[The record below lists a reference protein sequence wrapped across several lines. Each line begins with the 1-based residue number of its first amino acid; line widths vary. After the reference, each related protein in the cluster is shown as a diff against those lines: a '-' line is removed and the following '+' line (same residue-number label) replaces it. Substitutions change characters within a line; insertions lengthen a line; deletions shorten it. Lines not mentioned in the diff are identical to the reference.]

1 MRTRLIGATAVALAF
16 AGAGGCRGP
25 ASPVG
30 GSSEVGDAAVS
41 PTVAATSCP
50 PSWMIAPPV
59 DSAIAVPG
67 GGGSLLLHVRGKGT
81 QDYSCERSERDGGA
95 QDGGSGSMF
104 GWVFLGPEAI
114 LDDCSG
120 VAVGRHLASGGT
132 ATRPEWMTWDGSLVI
147 GEKLR
152 ATLAPGSSANAL
164 PSLLLHAFSNSETG
178 ILSKVRYIERVN
190 TTGGAAPSA
199 AACDA
204 ASIGTIEKVP
214 YSADYYFFGE

>member
-1 MRTRLIGATAVALAF
+1 
-16 AGAGGCRGP
+16 
-25 ASPVG
+25 
-30 GSSEVGDAAVS
+30 
-41 PTVAATSCP
+41 
-50 PSWMIAPPV
+50 MIAPPV

-95 QDGGSGSMF
+95 QDGGSGSTF
-104 GWVFLGPEAI
+104 GWVFVGPEAI

-132 ATRPEWMTWDGSLVI
+132 ATKPEWMTWDGSVVI
-147 GEKLR
+147 GKKLR
-152 ATLAPGSSANAL
+152 ATVAPGSSTSAL
-164 PSLLLHAFSNSETG
+164 PSLLLHALSHSETG

-190 TTGGAAPSA
+190 TTGGVAPSA

-204 ASIGTIEKVP
+204 ARIGTIEKVP
-214 YSADYYFFGE
+214 YSADYYFFGD